1 MVTDDRNDS
10 YEVFKCAS
18 LEQFEL
24 EFKLSHQIVCAFSLR
39 NYRNTHR
46 RSKEH
51 QVDEDNLSQRVIAK
65 DRVWRKQ
72 PTINTLE

>member
-39 NYRNTHR
+39 EIIETLTEEARNIKLMKT
-46 RSKEH
+46 
-51 QVDEDNLSQRVIAK
+51 
-65 DRVWRKQ
+65 Q
-72 PTINTLE
+72 PLNVVEQKIECGENNQLLIL